1 MKRGQT
7 AVNKEKVKKG
17 CECVNKE
24 KHINTEKHVYTC
36 WIRLFIRFGD
46 RLKWPDPRRSK
57 LGR

>member
-24 KHINTEKHVYTC
+24 KAHKHRKTRIHMLNTAVY
-36 WIRLFIRFGD
+36 
-46 RLKWPDPRRSK
+46 
-57 LGR
+57 